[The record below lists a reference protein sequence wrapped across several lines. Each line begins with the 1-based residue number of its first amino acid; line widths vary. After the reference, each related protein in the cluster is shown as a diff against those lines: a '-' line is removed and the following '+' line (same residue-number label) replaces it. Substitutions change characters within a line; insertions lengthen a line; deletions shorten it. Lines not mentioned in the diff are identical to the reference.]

1 MHNSPHTPPPSSIAT
16 RAAENGIVISGCIL
30 ILLAVCCLSIAHT
43 AASFLLWIGT
53 IAMPVVIYKLLT
65 RSYRRGHCSMGF
77 AEIWAEGIASFFL
90 GSLVPA
96 LTVYLLLKYAFP
108 DFIANQLDNTIEFF
122 RAMGNAQ
129 GDQWV
134 KTLTDI
140 RANSPIPSAADVAA
154 NIISFNIVAGTT
166 LSLVVTP
173 FVKLR
178 NRCAGC
184 ATDHK

>member
-1 MHNSPHTPPPSSIAT
+1 
-16 RAAENGIVISGCIL
+16 
-30 ILLAVCCLSIAHT
+30 
-43 AASFLLWIGT
+43 
-53 IAMPVVIYKLLT
+53 MPVVIYRLLK
-65 RSYRRGHCSMGF
+65 RSYCKAHCNFGF

-96 LTVYLLLKYAFP
+96 LTVYLLLKYPFP
-108 DFIANQLDNTIEFF
+108 DFIANQFDNTIELF

-134 KTLTDI
+134 KILTDL
-140 RANSPIPSAADVAA
+140 REKSPIPTAADVAA

-166 LSLVVTP
+166 LSLLVAP

-178 NRCAGC
+178 NRCASC
-184 ATDHK
+184 ATDNK

>member
-1 MHNSPHTPPPSSIAT
+1 MHNSPPTPPPNSIAT

-30 ILLAVCCLSIAHT
+30 VLLAACCLSIAYT
-43 AASFLLWIGT
+43 FASLLLLVGT

-65 RSYRRGHCSMGF
+65 RSYRKGQCSMGF

-96 LTVYLLLKYAFP
+96 LAVYLLLKYAYP
-108 DFIANQLDNTIEFF
+108 DFIVNQIDSTIEYF
-122 RAMGNAQ
+122 RAMGNEQ

-134 KTLTDI
+134 KTLTNI
-140 RANSPIPSAADVAA
+140 RTNSPIPSAADIAA